1 MQGMPKRLSAWL
13 KIFCIKGKKRSMN
26 PKKNAQGLA
35 FFCDNTGKILKIAQN
50 DLKGAAFIKTGLL
63 FPSIVERDNMGKA
76 LSFLLDVRRNQKT
89 QYWELNINLEG
100 KNRILYFLG
109 AMKDDKILAVCADE
123 KPSALQILQRM
134 TKSRPDRDI
143 KEGFKVLGDI
153 DSLEEGIF
161 TEEIYFDELSR
172 LYNELS
178 NLQRDLAKQ
187 NVELKRL
194 SVLKNQ
200 FLGIVAHDLRNPIWM
215 IHMYSQFLLE
225 ETADVLNEEQQNFL
239 QTIKFH
245 SESMQKLVD
254 SYLDV
259 AAIESGRL
267 KLDLKPTDINR
278 LMKNNVAM
286 NQMQASKKNIKLEF
300 LQKEKMPKMIID
312 AGKID
317 QVLNNLISNSI
328 RFSLPKTNIA
338 IDVFKE
344 QNEIKIVVKDEG
356 VGIPK
361 EKQEAIFEPFS
372 GRDSQLDYGER
383 SVGLG
388 LFIIK
393 KIINEH
399 GGRIWME
406 SEVGEGTTFFIAL
419 PLKQQK

>member
-1 MQGMPKRLSAWL
+1 
-13 KIFCIKGKKRSMN
+13 MN
-26 PKKNAQGLA
+26 PKKHAQGLA
-35 FFCDNTGKILKIAQN
+35 FFCDDMGKILKIVQN
-50 DLKGAAFIKTGLL
+50 DLKGAAFIKTGIL

-89 QYWELNINLEG
+89 QYWELNINFEG
-100 KNRILYFLG
+100 KGRILYFLG

-134 TKSRPDRDI
+134 TKISPDRDI
-143 KEGFKVLGDI
+143 VEDLNVLGDI
-153 DSLEEGIF
+153 DSLAEGIF

-178 NLQRDLAKQ
+178 NLQRELAKQ

-215 IHMYSQFLLE
+215 IRMYSQFLLE

-259 AAIESGRL
+259 AAIESGKL
-267 KLDLKPTDINR
+267 KLDLNPTDINI
-278 LMKNNVAM
+278 LIKNNVAM
-286 NQMQASKKNIKLEF
+286 NQMQASKKNIKLE
-300 LQKEKMPKMIID
+300 LIQKEKMPKIIID

-317 QVLNNLISNSI
+317 QVFNNLISNSI
-328 RFSLPKTNIA
+328 RFSLPKTKIT

-344 QNEIKIVVKDEG
+344 HDEIRIVVKDEG

-361 EKQEAIFEPFS
+361 EKQKAIFEPFS

-393 KIINEH
+393 KIIHEH

-406 SEVGEGTTFFIAL
+406 SEVGEGTTFFVAL
-419 PLKQQK
+419 PIKTE